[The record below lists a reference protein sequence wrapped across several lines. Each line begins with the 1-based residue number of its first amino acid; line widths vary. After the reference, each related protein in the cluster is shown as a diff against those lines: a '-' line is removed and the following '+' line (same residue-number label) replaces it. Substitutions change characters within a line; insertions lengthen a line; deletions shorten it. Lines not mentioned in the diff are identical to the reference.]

1 MKQIYADSIEKA
13 KSYYSDFDDLAH
25 NLSHSERVAGNAI
38 EIARSLGYQD
48 LKFIELC
55 AYWHDTARTKGLN
68 PHEEPGAAMA
78 REDLLSRR
86 AKETIGNKAY
96 EAIRL
101 HRVRD
106 NPTTI
111 EGKVIRDAD
120 KLDLI
125 SIERWQKCIKAKQ
138 YEHLVPIVP
147 LLKKFPRA
155 FSFDYT
161 KKLYAE
167 RFPKFWEYYE
177 SIKDQLPAA

>member
-1 MKQIYADSIEKA
+1 
-13 KSYYSDFDDLAH
+13 
-25 NLSHSERVAGNAI
+25 
-38 EIARSLGYQD
+38 
-48 LKFIELC
+48 
-55 AYWHDTARTKGLN
+55 
-68 PHEEPGAAMA
+68 MA

-147 LLKKFPRA
+147 LLKKFPGA